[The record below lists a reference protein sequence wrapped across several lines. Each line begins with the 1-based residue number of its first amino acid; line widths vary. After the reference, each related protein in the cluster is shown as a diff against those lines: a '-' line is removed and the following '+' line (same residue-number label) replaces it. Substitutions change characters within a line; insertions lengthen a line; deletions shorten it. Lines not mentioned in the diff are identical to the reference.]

1 MTPAPTQ
8 GDVLTT
14 AAPAISMEE
23 AGAILQRWF
32 GVAGTVRELSSERD
46 RNFHIATPDGQGY
59 VLKFTN
65 PAEPQPVTSF
75 QTGAMQHVA
84 DRDPALP
91 VPRVVPTLDG
101 EAQAIV
107 HIDGSAMV
115 LRLLTY
121 LEGTPL
127 HAAPPSPGLMRAL
140 GTTLARLDRALA
152 DYEHPGSERDLLW
165 DISRTAGVAD
175 RLHYV
180 TDDRRRRMVE
190 RFVARFIDEIAPRL
204 PALRH
209 QVIHNDLNPHNAVV
223 DPIGHETVTGIIDF
237 GDALRAPLV
246 NDLATALAY
255 HVTSGETPL
264 RLGGRDDPRL
274 QRRAAAD
281 GGRGGPAARSGGGPP
296 RPDHRHHKLAGG
308 RIPRQRRLHPA
319 QRRTRLR
326 RPGPA
331 DRRRGRHRPP
341 PAPSRL
347 PESVNRHDHDQRLRA
362 RLRRDPAGA
371 RARPDR
377 SPREAA
383 RPGLPAVLRRP
394 DPCRA
399 RRGLIPL

>member
-14 AAPAISMEE
+14 AAPAISTEE

-32 GVAGTVRELSSERD
+32 GVTGTVRELSSERD
-46 RNFHIATPDGQGY
+46 RNFHIATPEGQGY

-101 EAQAIV
+101 EPQAIV
-107 HIDGSAMV
+107 RIDGSAMV

-165 DISRTAGVAD
+165 DITRTAGVAD

-190 RFVARFIDEIAPRL
+190 RFVARFTDEIAPRL

-223 DPIGHETVTGIIDF
+223 DPVGHETVTGIIDF

-255 HVTSGETPL
+255 HVTTGETPFGSVVEMTRAYNAVL
-264 RLGGRDDPRL
+264 PLTADEVELLPDLVAGRLALTIGITGW
-274 QRRAAAD
+274 RAAEY
-281 GGRGGPAARSGGGPP
+281 PANAAYILRNAE
-296 RPDHRHHKLAGG
+296 RAFAGLDRLTG
-308 RIPRQRRLHPA
+308 DEAATARRLLHLA
-319 QRRTRLR
+319 CQK
-326 RPGPA
+326 
-331 DRRRGRHRPP
+331 
-341 PAPSRL
+341 
-347 PESVNRHDHDQRLRA
+347 V
-362 RLRRDPAGA
+362 
-371 RARPDR
+371 
-377 SPREAA
+377 
-383 RPGLPAVLRRP
+383 
-394 DPCRA
+394 
-399 RRGLIPL
+399 